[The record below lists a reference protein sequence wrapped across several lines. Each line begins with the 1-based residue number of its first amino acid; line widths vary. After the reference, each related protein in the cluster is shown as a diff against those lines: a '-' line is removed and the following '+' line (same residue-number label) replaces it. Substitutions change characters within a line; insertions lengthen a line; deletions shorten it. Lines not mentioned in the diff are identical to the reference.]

1 MCGGVFC
8 GGVVPVCG
16 GGVFCGGV
24 VPVCGGGVF
33 CGGVVFV
40 LAKTADSNGSLK

>member
-1 MCGGVFC
+1 M
-8 GGVVPVCG
+8 CG

>member
-1 MCGGVFC
+1 
-8 GGVVPVCG
+8 VC

>member
-1 MCGGVFC
+1 MC
-8 GGVVPVCG
+8 